1 MFTGLIEEIGIIE
14 NIKPIAGG
22 KKITIGAKTILK
34 GLKEG
39 DSISISGVCL
49 TCTYFSSN
57 SFTVD
62 AVGETLIK
70 STIDSLTTGKI
81 VNLETALSFSQKLG
95 GHLVQGH
102 VNGVGKIS
110 DIKKLGENYS
120 LSVSMPKE
128 LSKYLIDE
136 GSIAID
142 GISLTIAQAQNNNC
156 SFSIIPHTWKN
167 TNLHTKE
174 VGDKVNVEIDVI
186 AKYVENFLR
195 DSKKNNIELNEEW
208 LHKLG
213 Y

>member
-1 MFTGLIEEIGIIE
+1 MFTGLIEEVGRIE

-22 KKITIGAKTILK
+22 KTITIRAQSIV
-34 GLKEG
+34 KEIKAG
-39 DSISISGVCL
+39 DSVSVNGVCL
-49 TCTYFSSN
+49 TVTNFSSTG
-57 SFTVD
+57 FTVD

-70 STIDSLTTGKI
+70 STIDSLTTGNI

-120 LSVSMPKE
+120 LSVAIPQE
-128 LSKYLIDE
+128 LSKYLINE

-142 GISLTIAQAQNNNC
+142 GISLTIAQVQNNNC

-167 TNLHTKE
+167 TNLHSKE

-195 DSKKNNIELNEEW
+195 DSKNNNIELNEEW

>member
-1 MFTGLIEEIGIIE
+1 MFTGLIEEVGRIE
-14 NIKPIAGG
+14 NIKPIADG
-22 KKITIGAKTILK
+22 KTITIRAQSIV
-34 GLKEG
+34 KEIKAG
-39 DSISISGVCL
+39 DSVSVNGVCL
-49 TCTYFSSN
+49 TVINFSSTG
-57 SFTVD
+57 FTVD

-70 STIDSLTTGKI
+70 STIDSLTTGNI

-120 LSVSMPKE
+120 LSVAIPQE
-128 LSKYLIDE
+128 LSKYLINE

-142 GISLTIAQAQNNNC
+142 GISLTIAQVQNNNC

-167 TNLHTKE
+167 TNLHSKE